1 MACPSCGANCPATD
15 RHCFKC
21 GALLHG
27 PTAPAPPPV
36 PSYGLAASHYG
47 APALGGAT
55 SAALAAGAMLQGHY
69 RVEHVLGSGA
79 FGRVYL
85 ARDTQDLAGAPVAI
99 KELLDTSFATPEEKH
114 EVIGWFKRE
123 VSTLLTLEHP
133 GIPAIYSYW
142 TAHPTSGPLY
152 LVMEYIPGK
161 TLEQVQ
167 RDAGGPIDW
176 PAVAAWGV
184 TLCDVLAYL
193 HSQTPPFVFRDMK
206 LPNVMLDDRTGRPVL
221 IDFGIT
227 RQFAPGGGTAIGTWG
242 YVPYEQI
249 MGQAEPR
256 SDLYALGA
264 TLHALLTGRHPNA
277 EYARLTR
284 GGRAVQDAMRGLFP
298 PPSTVVPGI
307 PGELD
312 QILARATAFDKDDR
326 YPDAAAMADALRRV
340 LALAPTLK
348 TIPSGGAP
356 TMKAT
361 LPGALAAAAIPA
373 ASAPA
378 IGALGALSVPLPPA
392 PAPAPTTMGLNQG
405 ARAGRGRR
413 ATHPAVLALAAVG
426 LIMGG
431 IGGAVIAGHAFGP
444 PARHDT
450 AAALAITAAPSGT
463 ATTAPPS
470 TATVPAPSRTATV
483 PAPPLPRATPFS
495 QVLAA
500 RATAR
505 PRATATRVVRYAH
518 TYRSGRAK
526 TGASGTHSQVQM
538 VALYVD
544 AVDQGFAF
552 ANLRGRP
559 NTGSS
564 IQGTLPQG
572 TRIDAVAKSV
582 TGADGRHWYRVAYG
596 SRRGYVL
603 GALLNR
609 QQPTA
614 LVTLYVN
621 GADYGYTGVIVRT
634 APNTNA
640 ASVVGIDN
648 GARVRVVAQPLSG
661 DNGENWYRTVYG
673 NNVGYARAKLLS
685 QQKPEPMTTLYVNAA
700 SYGYTGVVIRTQPS
714 VNADSIGGLNN
725 GALIYVV
732 GNPVGGDNGENW
744 YKALYDYKV
753 GYVRAKLLS
762 SAKPS
767 S

>member
-1 MACPSCGANCPATD
+1 MACPSCGANCPTTD
-15 RHCFKC
+15 RHCFTC

-298 PPSTVVPGI
+298 PPSALMQGI

-312 QILARATAFDKDDR
+312 QILSRATAFDKDDR

-413 ATHPAVLALAAVG
+413 ATHPAVLALAALG

-431 IGGAVIAGHAFGP
+431 VGGAIVAGHAFGA

-450 AAALAITAAPSGT
+450 AAALAVAASPTGT
-463 ATTAPPS
+463 ATTVPTGTATTVPTGTATTIPSDTATTIPSDTATAPATPS
-470 TATVPAPSRTATV
+470 TRPTLFSQIPAAHTTATPSATTTPPTSATLPV
-483 PAPPLPRATPFS
+483 TSTRRPTHASQPTGTSTLVVIKRYGAVLRAHPSSDAP
-495 QVLAA
+495 
-500 RATAR
+500 
-505 PRATATRVVRYAH
+505 
-518 TYRSGRAK
+518 
-526 TGASGTHSQVQM
+526 
-538 VALYVD
+538 
-544 AVDQGFAF
+544 
-552 ANLRGRP
+552 
-559 NTGSS
+559 
-564 IQGTLPQG
+564 IEGTLPCGMDLSMLDAASGWYHVTTKSAMTGWVGGLRVTVLSSKPQYSCA
-572 TRIDAVAKSV
+572 DAVTYPVGTHVSTYV
-582 TGADGRHWYRVAYG
+582 PTGCLSLRSEPSRQAPYAHCVA
-596 SRRGYVL
+596 
-603 GALLNR
+603 N
-609 QQPTA
+609 
-614 LVTLYVN
+614 
-621 GADYGYTGVIVRT
+621 DH
-634 APNTNA
+634 
-640 ASVVGIDN
+640 
-648 GARVRVVAQPLSG
+648 
-661 DNGENWYRTVYG
+661 
-673 NNVGYARAKLLS
+673 
-685 QQKPEPMTTLYVNAA
+685 
-700 SYGYTGVVIRTQPS
+700 
-714 VNADSIGGLNN
+714 
-725 GALIYVV
+725 IYVITNGPIEV
-732 GNPVGGDNGENW
+732 RGEDWFGVYSPSTDGGW
-744 YKALYDYKV
+744 SL
-753 GYVRAKLLS
+753 AKYLLP
-762 SAKPS
+762 AR
-767 S
+767 

>member
-1 MACPSCGANCPATD
+1 MACPSCGAGCPATD
-15 RHCFKC
+15 RHCFTC
-21 GALLHG
+21 GALLHD

-55 SAALAAGAMLQGHY
+55 SAALAAGALLQGHY
-69 RVEHVLGSGA
+69 RVEHVLGAGA

-85 ARDTQDLAGAPVAI
+85 ARDTQDLAAAPVAI
-99 KELLDTSFATPEEKH
+99 KELLDTSFTTPEEKH
-114 EVIGWFKRE
+114 EAIGWFKRE

-133 GIPAIYSYW
+133 GIPAIYGYW

-152 LVMEYIPGK
+152 LVMEYIPGR

-167 RDAGGPIDW
+167 RDTGGPIAW
-176 PAVAAWGV
+176 PEVAAWGV
-184 TLCDVLAYL
+184 TLCEVLAYL
-193 HSQTPPFVFRDMK
+193 HSRVPPFVFRDMK

-298 PPSTVVPGI
+298 PPSALVPGI

-326 YPDAAAMADALRRV
+326 YPDAATMAGALRRV
-340 LALAPTLK
+340 LASAPTVP
-348 TIPSGGAP
+348 TAARAAAPPAP

-361 LPGALAAAAIPA
+361 LAGVAAAPLTPIPSAPIAVSASLAAPA
-373 ASAPA
+373 TAP
-378 IGALGALSVPLPPA
+378 IK
-392 PAPAPTTMGLNQG
+392 Q
-405 ARAGRGRR
+405 RRR
-413 ATHPAVLALAAVG
+413 AMRPAVLALAALG
-426 LIMGG
+426 LVMGG
-431 IGGAVIAGHAFGP
+431 IGGAVIAGHAFGV

-450 AAALAITAAPSGT
+450 AAALAGAAAPSATATAIPSGT
-463 ATTAPPS
+463 ATATPPS
-470 TATVPAPSRTATV
+470 TATVPVSPS
-483 PAPPLPRATPFS
+483 PRATLFS

-505 PRATATRVVRYAH
+505 PRATATRVVRYTH
-518 TYRSGRAK
+518 TYRSRRAK
-526 TGASGTHSQVQM
+526 TGASGQHSQAPM

-559 NTGSS
+559 NAGSS
-564 IQGTLPQG
+564 IQGALPQG
-572 TRIDAVAKSV
+572 ARIDAVATPV
-582 TGADGRHWYRVAYG
+582 TGADGRHWCRVVYG
-596 SRRGYVL
+596 SRHGYVL

-648 GARVRVVAQPLSG
+648 GGRVRVVAQPVTG
-661 DNGENWYRTVYG
+661 DNGEDWYRTVYG
-673 NNVGYARAKLLS
+673 DNVGYARAKLLS
-685 QQKPEPMTTLYVNAA
+685 QQQPEPMTTLYVNGAP
-700 SYGYTGVVIRTQPS
+700 YGYTGVVIRTQPS

-732 GNPVGGDNGENW
+732 GNPVGGDNGEDW
-744 YKALYDYKV
+744 YKVLYDYKV
-753 GYVRAKLLS
+753 GYARAKLLS

>member
-1 MACPSCGANCPATD
+1 MVCPNCGAGCPATD
-15 RHCFKC
+15 RHCFQC

-27 PTAPAPPPV
+27 PAGSTPPAAS
-36 PSYGLAASHYG
+36 SYGLAASQYG
-47 APALGGAT
+47 ALALGGVT
-55 SAALAAGAMLQGHY
+55 STPLTAGTLLQGHY
-69 RVEHVLGSGA
+69 RVERVLGSGA

-85 ARDTQDLAGAPVAI
+85 ACDTQDLAGAPVAI
-99 KELLDTSFATPEEKH
+99 KELLDTAFATPEEKH
-114 EVIGWFKRE
+114 EAISWFKRE

-133 GIPAIYSYW
+133 GIPAIYGYW

-152 LVMEYIPGK
+152 LTMEYIPGK

-167 RDAGGPIDW
+167 REEGGPIDW
-176 PAVAAWGV
+176 PRVVSWGI

-193 HSQTPPFVFRDMK
+193 HSRVPPFVFRDMK

-227 RQFAPGGGTAIGTWG
+227 RQFAPTGGTAIGTWG

-284 GGRAVQDAMRGLFP
+284 GGRAVQDAKRNLFP
-298 PPSTVVPGI
+298 PPSTLTQGI
-307 PGELD
+307 PDALD
-312 QILARATAFDKDDR
+312 QILSRATSFDKDDR

-361 LPGALAAAAIPA
+361 LPGALAASATPVARA
-373 ASAPA
+373 SVAGSLGGLSAPV
-378 IGALGALSVPLPPA
+378 LQ
-392 PAPAPTTMGLNQG
+392 PAPTTMGLNQG
-405 ARAGRGRR
+405 GASKRGRR
-413 ATHPAVLALAAVG
+413 TPHPVVMVLAAVG
-426 LIMGG
+426 LILGG
-431 IGGAVIAGHAFGP
+431 IGGVVMAGHAFGP
-444 PARHDT
+444 SARHDVAVALVVT
-450 AAALAITAAPSGT
+450 ATPSGT
-463 ATTAPPS
+463 ATALPPS
-470 TATVPAPSRTATV
+470 TATAPPLATATV
-483 PAPPLPRATPFS
+483 LAPPSPRATLFS
-495 QVLAA
+495 QVLAV

-505 PRATATRVVRYAH
+505 PRATATRVVRHAH
-518 TYRSGRAK
+518 PYRPRRGT
-526 TGASGTHSQVQM
+526 TGASGTQTRVQM

-544 AVDQGFAF
+544 AVNQSFAF

-564 IQGTLPQG
+564 IQGMLPQG
-572 TRIDAVAKSV
+572 ARIDAVAKPV
-582 TGADGRHWYRVAYG
+582 TGTDGRHWYRVVYG
-596 SRRGYVL
+596 SRHGYVL

-609 QQPTA
+609 QKPTA

-648 GARVRVVAQPLSG
+648 GGRVRVVEQAVTG
-661 DNGENWYRTVYG
+661 DNGEDWYRTVYG
-673 NNVGYARAKLLS
+673 DNVGYARAKLLS
-685 QQKPEPMTTLYVNAA
+685 QQKPESMTTLYVNAA
-700 SYGYTGVVIRTQPS
+700 SYGYTGVVIRTQPR
-714 VNADSIGGLNN
+714 VNAASIGGLNN
-725 GALIYVV
+725 GAVIYVV
-732 GNPVGGDNGENW
+732 GNPVGGDNGEDW
-744 YKALYDYKV
+744 YKVLYDYKV
-753 GYVRAKLLS
+753 GYARAKLLS